1 MQKNINY
8 LHKVLILEIYSV
20 NYQFDE
26 AKDFIKNLARDKE
39 ITKKELY
46 LQLIENVDSN
56 SSFEEFD
63 TNNLV
68 ISQNNYSLKEFNN
81 ILIIY
86 ALKNKLNQ
94 DLVEILQI
102 LNSETQKS
110 EMTINFTDFLSV
122 LSSNEFSRFYFL
134 KNFFTIVEGQDL
146 NDLNNIEK
154 FVILKILKIIGLETN
169 FRDLQEELIK
179 IAYD

>member
-1 MQKNINY
+1 M
-8 LHKVLILEIYSV
+8 
-20 NYQFDE
+20 
-26 AKDFIKNLARDKE
+26 
-39 ITKKELY
+39 
-46 LQLIENVDSN
+46 
-56 SSFEEFD
+56 
-63 TNNLV
+63 
-68 ISQNNYSLKEFNN
+68 
-81 ILIIY
+81 
-86 ALKNKLNQ
+86 
-94 DLVEILQI
+94 VEILQI

-169 FRDLQEELIK
+169 FGDLQEELIK

>member
-1 MQKNINY
+1 M
-8 LHKVLILEIYSV
+8 
-20 NYQFDE
+20 
-26 AKDFIKNLARDKE
+26 
-39 ITKKELY
+39 
-46 LQLIENVDSN
+46 
-56 SSFEEFD
+56 
-63 TNNLV
+63 
-68 ISQNNYSLKEFNN
+68 
-81 ILIIY
+81 
-86 ALKNKLNQ
+86 
-94 DLVEILQI
+94 VEILQI

-122 LSSNEFSRFYFL
+122 ISSDEFSRFYFL
-134 KNFFTIVEGQDL
+134 KNFFTIVEGRDL

>member
-1 MQKNINY
+1 M
-8 LHKVLILEIYSV
+8 
-20 NYQFDE
+20 
-26 AKDFIKNLARDKE
+26 
-39 ITKKELY
+39 
-46 LQLIENVDSN
+46 
-56 SSFEEFD
+56 
-63 TNNLV
+63 
-68 ISQNNYSLKEFNN
+68 
-81 ILIIY
+81 
-86 ALKNKLNQ
+86 
-94 DLVEILQI
+94 VEILQI

>member
-1 MQKNINY
+1 M
-8 LHKVLILEIYSV
+8 
-20 NYQFDE
+20 
-26 AKDFIKNLARDKE
+26 
-39 ITKKELY
+39 
-46 LQLIENVDSN
+46 
-56 SSFEEFD
+56 
-63 TNNLV
+63 
-68 ISQNNYSLKEFNN
+68 
-81 ILIIY
+81 
-86 ALKNKLNQ
+86 
-94 DLVEILQI
+94 VEILQI

-122 LSSNEFSRFYFL
+122 VSSDKFSRFYFL
-134 KNFFTIVEGQDL
+134 KNFFTIVEGRDL

>member
-1 MQKNINY
+1 M
-8 LHKVLILEIYSV
+8 
-20 NYQFDE
+20 
-26 AKDFIKNLARDKE
+26 A
-39 ITKKELY
+39 
-46 LQLIENVDSN
+46 EN
-56 SSFEEFD
+56 
-63 TNNLV
+63 THT
-68 ISQNNYSLKEFNN
+68 
-81 ILIIY
+81 LIIY
-86 ALKNKLNQ
+86 ALKNKLNE

-122 LSSNEFSRFYFL
+122 VSSDKFSRFYFL
-134 KNFFTIVEGQDL
+134 KNFFTIVEGRDL
-146 NDLNNIEK
+146 YDLNNIEK

>member
-1 MQKNINY
+1 MNAKKHKLFASISEILKDSMNY
-8 LHKVLILEIYSV
+8 KEIQNLSLLDKVLILEIYTV
-20 NYQFDE
+20 NFQFDE
-26 AKDFIKNLARDKE
+26 AEDFIKNLDRDKE

-86 ALKNKLNQ
+86 ALKNKLN
-94 DLVEILQI
+94 
-102 LNSETQKS
+102 
-110 EMTINFTDFLSV
+110 
-122 LSSNEFSRFYFL
+122 NE
-134 KNFFTIVEGQDL
+134 
-146 NDLNNIEK
+146 
-154 FVILKILKIIGLETN
+154 
-169 FRDLQEELIK
+169 
-179 IAYD
+179 

>member
-1 MQKNINY
+1 M
-8 LHKVLILEIYSV
+8 
-20 NYQFDE
+20 
-26 AKDFIKNLARDKE
+26 
-39 ITKKELY
+39 
-46 LQLIENVDSN
+46 
-56 SSFEEFD
+56 
-63 TNNLV
+63 
-68 ISQNNYSLKEFNN
+68 
-81 ILIIY
+81 
-86 ALKNKLNQ
+86 
-94 DLVEILQI
+94 VEILQI

-122 LSSNEFSRFYFL
+122 VSSDEFSRFYFL
-134 KNFFTIVEGQDL
+134 KNFFTIVEGRDL